1 MRNSISRYIFLNFKI
16 TFLSNMAIGPRIIMQ
31 ERGTRVTPE
40 TEVKKFQRATDRLQ
54 LSTSCEAPVLRA
66 DVDLILVTEH
76 P

>member
-1 MRNSISRYIFLNFKI
+1 
-16 TFLSNMAIGPRIIMQ
+16 MAIGPRIIMQ

>member
-1 MRNSISRYIFLNFKI
+1 
-16 TFLSNMAIGPRIIMQ
+16 MAIGPRIIMQ
-31 ERGTRVTPE
+31 ERG

-66 DVDLILVTEH
+66 NVDLILVTEH